1 MTTDNALAPAKSMTT
16 PALVREFAGIKVA
29 HAYGRSPAGGTAR
42 LSEVVQELRARQV
55 LD

>member
-1 MTTDNALAPAKSMTT
+1 MTTDTLAPVKSMST

-29 HAYGRSPAGGTAR
+29 HAYKRSPAGGTAR